1 MSPSRNCK
9 FVHRYL
15 HFAPLTNMMVIMT
28 FFAHLSI
35 MLSSHAPIFDT
46 SILRFSILDANGA
59 IIRIMYQ
66 NINRQ
71 DRFRILQCVGLPTS
85 N

>member
-9 FVHRYL
+9 SVHRYL
-15 HFAPLTNMMVIMT
+15 HFAPLTNMMVIKA

-46 SILRFSILDANGA
+46 SIIHPPFSMFADHIFLILWTCHS
-59 IIRIMYQ
+59 I
-66 NINRQ
+66 
-71 DRFRILQCVGLPTS
+71 
-85 N
+85 

>member
-1 MSPSRNCK
+1 MPPSRNCK

-46 SILRFSILDANGA
+46 AILRFRFSMFADHILLILWICHSI
-59 IIRIMYQ
+59 
-66 NINRQ
+66 
-71 DRFRILQCVGLPTS
+71 
-85 N
+85 